1 MADRRCCSSFCGWR
15 SICSFASRELVEC
28 KLLFRLRGSVIPR
41 AALFALPSAALS
53 VLMHY
58 RLGTLSSVPANAGN
72 VNAVWSSVTF
82 VLGVLL
88 VFRTNQAYARYWEG
102 ATLLMQVRG
111 EWLNASSSLVAFC
124 SVVPEMTAEVAKF
137 QHQLVR
143 LMSLLYCG
151 ALQQVSF
158 VKDDSMEVIDMA
170 GLDESSLFFLVES
183 EERCDVIL
191 QWIRRLIVLN
201 MSSGVIPVPPPILTR
216 VFQELSRGLV
226 AAKDVQKIA
235 EFPFPFPYTQLILV
249 MLVTQTLLTPIMA
262 AAAGEDPIWSS
273 LVVFTSVLVQW
284 SMNYTAAELEQPFG
298 EDYNDLPIC
307 DMMKE
312 MNLRLQALLDERVRT
327 PPEFFASL
335 EMIEPGTVSCAESGY
350 VCRRKWVEGFA
361 KARSRSMDVVSMCSS
376 NFPWMNPNI
385 SVTSAVS
392 IQSLPVTKGDYQVK
406 QSSPSMA
413 AVFSD
418 PTGLDPESKKST
430 ARRSMPRLSEVALGN
445 ACVSIPPRA
454 LRHIPELSPVA
465 EINGSSGA
473 ASSSGLHSFDMESQM
488 DASPSEAGASSSQC
502 GGSTP
507 GGDRTPRRK
516 NRDWRHSGS
525 SLSDLAA
532 DEVCPR
538 RSIGSCET
546 APRSSGSYEE
556 IVEFACDPDGHTPP
570 PSDLASPRPGCGSP
584 ASGVAT
590 DPAPSELRCHGSAT
604 VPLRSFSGTS
614 QCVVAM

>member
-235 EFPFPFPYTQLILV
+235 EFPFPFPYTQLLLA
-249 MLVTQTLLTPIMA
+249 MLVAETVLTPVMA
-262 AAAGEDPIWSS
+262 ANTIEHPAWAGVVSFCAVLALWSI
-273 LVVFTSVLVQW
+273 
-284 SMNYTAAELEQPFG
+284 NYIAGELEQPFG
-298 EDYNDLPIC
+298 DGVNDLPIT
-307 DMMKE
+307 DMMRD
-312 MNLRLQALLDERVRT
+312 MNVRLRALLDIRVRT
-327 PPEFFASL
+327 PPEFYGSL
-335 EMIEPGTVSCAESGY
+335 DMMDPQTTSCAACGY
-350 VCRRKWVEGFA
+350 TSTKKAVEGFT
-361 KARSRSMDVVSMCSS
+361 KVCS
-376 NFPWMNPNI
+376 
-385 SVTSAVS
+385 V
-392 IQSLPVTKGDYQVK
+392 
-406 QSSPSMA
+406 
-413 AVFSD
+413 
-418 PTGLDPESKKST
+418 
-430 ARRSMPRLSEVALGN
+430 
-445 ACVSIPPRA
+445 
-454 LRHIPELSPVA
+454 
-465 EINGSSGA
+465 
-473 ASSSGLHSFDMESQM
+473 ASSSNREPMDFAWMTGESSVCSYALPSVSPGTRSTWHSAQSATADAKKTAFRAQFSTAPPTPCETPDATLQTKEGPTSRRHYASDGGSPGRAKNLMMELPRLAEDQSPDADDHDPVLPPAGDGEPSRTLRAVPARTLGRGLGNRHGSQPIGVLAYIAAKSR
-488 DASPSEAGASSSQC
+488 DGGTSPGSPSSPRAHGRPIAPMHTTVSASSS
-502 GGSTP
+502 P
-507 GGDRTPRRK
+507 GGLNVGRLPPPRR
-516 NRDWRHSGS
+516 NLGGGAMS
-525 SLSDLAA
+525 A
-532 DEVCPR
+532 EV
-538 RSIGSCET
+538 
-546 APRSSGSYEE
+546 A
-556 IVEFACDPDGHTPP
+556 V
-570 PSDLASPRPGCGSP
+570 
-584 ASGVAT
+584 
-590 DPAPSELRCHGSAT
+590 
-604 VPLRSFSGTS
+604 
-614 QCVVAM
+614 